1 MEQKSIKTNGH
12 DSLEDKS
19 PTLEALEKAF
29 DRRVDYALG
38 QAVRFLDKLSS
49 YARLAGYDADLAVN
63 GKNVVTRTNSAV
75 SACEHLQK
83 LEQETKHWFEVLQT
97 MKKGKDVHIREN
109 CKHNKLEIVAGSEY
123 EFGQYIINES
133 SHKFCKENTEGKDY
147 IEKVT
152 NGDPDPQLD
161 FDEGNDV
168 RN

>member
-19 PTLEALEKAF
+19 PTLEALKDGF
-29 DRRVDYALG
+29 DRRVDDALG

-49 YARLAGYDADLAVN
+49 YARLAGYDANLAVN

-75 SACEHLQK
+75 SAHEHLQK
-83 LEQETKHWFEVLQT
+83 LEQETEHWFEVLQT
-97 MKKGKDVHIREN
+97 MKQGKDVHIQEN

-123 EFGQYIINES
+123 EFGQYLINQSDE
-133 SHKFCKENTEGKDY
+133 KFCKENTEGKDY

-152 NGDPDPQLD
+152 R
-161 FDEGNDV
+161 E
-168 RN
+168 